1 MNHRWRPRNYAE
13 FLDHLSSAL
22 PDGPLIPHFYMHQV
36 AHIDHNWRKPD
47 EMCYQEFMDT
57 ELLKESWEKLTQRGY
72 TLNSPAP
79 EVVNII
85 TPTGYST
92 QIRLK
97 RLPSY
102 ARYVR

>member
-1 MNHRWRPRNYAE
+1 MRCVIKN
-13 FLDHLSSAL
+13 
-22 PDGPLIPHFYMHQV
+22 
-36 AHIDHNWRKPD
+36 
-47 EMCYQEFMDT
+47 FMDT
-57 ELLKESWEKLTQRGY
+57 ELLKQSWEKLTERGY
-72 TLNSPAP
+72 TLSRPAP

-92 QIRLK
+92 QIQLK

>member
-1 MNHRWRPRNYAE
+1 
-13 FLDHLSSAL
+13 
-22 PDGPLIPHFYMHQV
+22 MHQV
-36 AHIDHNWRKPD
+36 AHIDQNWRKPD
-47 EMCYQEFMDT
+47 AMCYPNFMDT
-57 ELLKESWEKLTQRGY
+57 ELLKQSWAKLTDRGY
-72 TLNSPAP
+72 TLSRPAP

>member
-1 MNHRWRPRNYAE
+1 
-13 FLDHLSSAL
+13 
-22 PDGPLIPHFYMHQV
+22 
-36 AHIDHNWRKPD
+36 
-47 EMCYQEFMDT
+47 MCYPEFMDT
-57 ELLKESWEKLTQRGY
+57 ELLKESWEKLIQRGY
-72 TLNSPAP
+72 TLHSPSP
-79 EVVNII
+79 EIVSII

>member
-1 MNHRWRPRNYAE
+1 MHWRNA
-13 FLDHLSSAL
+13 D
-22 PDGPLIPHFYMHQV
+22 
-36 AHIDHNWRKPD
+36 W
-47 EMCYQEFMDT
+47 MCYSDFMDT
-57 ELLKESWEKLTQRGY
+57 ELLQESWDKLIQRGY
-72 TLNSPAP
+72 TLNCPTP

>member
-1 MNHRWRPRNYAE
+1 
-13 FLDHLSSAL
+13 
-22 PDGPLIPHFYMHQV
+22 
-36 AHIDHNWRKPD
+36 
-47 EMCYQEFMDT
+47 MCYPNFMDT
-57 ELLKESWEKLTQRGY
+57 ELLKQSWAKLIDRGY
-72 TLNSPAP
+72 TLSHPAP

>member
-1 MNHRWRPRNYAE
+1 
-13 FLDHLSSAL
+13 
-22 PDGPLIPHFYMHQV
+22 MHQV
-36 AHIDHNWRKPD
+36 AHNDLDWRNPY

-57 ELLKESWEKLTQRGY
+57 VLLKQSWEKLTEHGY
-72 TLNSPAP
+72 TLSRPAH

-92 QIRLK
+92 QVRLK

-102 ARYVR
+102 VRYV

>member
-1 MNHRWRPRNYAE
+1 
-13 FLDHLSSAL
+13 
-22 PDGPLIPHFYMHQV
+22 
-36 AHIDHNWRKPD
+36 
-47 EMCYQEFMDT
+47 MDT
-57 ELLKESWEKLTQRGY
+57 ELLKQSWDKLTKSGY
-72 TLNSPAP
+72 MLNCPTP

>member
-1 MNHRWRPRNYAE
+1 
-13 FLDHLSSAL
+13 
-22 PDGPLIPHFYMHQV
+22 
-36 AHIDHNWRKPD
+36 
-47 EMCYQEFMDT
+47 MCYENLMET
-57 ELLKESWEKLTQRGY
+57 ELLKQFWAKLTQCDY

-79 EVVNII
+79 EVVKII

-97 RLPSY
+97 RLLSY

>member
-1 MNHRWRPRNYAE
+1 
-13 FLDHLSSAL
+13 
-22 PDGPLIPHFYMHQV
+22 
-36 AHIDHNWRKPD
+36 
-47 EMCYQEFMDT
+47 MCYPEIMDT
-57 ELLKESWEKLTQRGY
+57 KLLKESWEKLAERGY
-72 TLNSPAP
+72 TLTLPAP

>member
-1 MNHRWRPRNYAE
+1 MNHRWRPRNHAE

-36 AHIDHNWRKPD
+36 AHIDHDWREPD

>member
-1 MNHRWRPRNYAE
+1 
-13 FLDHLSSAL
+13 
-22 PDGPLIPHFYMHQV
+22 
-36 AHIDHNWRKPD
+36 
-47 EMCYQEFMDT
+47 MDT
-57 ELLKESWEKLTQRGY
+57 ELLKQSWAKLTDRGY
-72 TLNSPAP
+72 TLSRPTP

>member
-1 MNHRWRPRNYAE
+1 MPKPVARGITKLKTLRFKIA
-13 FLDHLSSAL
+13 SSGTY
-22 PDGPLIPHFYMHQV
+22 DQ
-36 AHIDHNWRKPD
+36 NWRKLD
-47 EMCYQEFMDT
+47 EMCYRKLMDT
-57 ELLKESWEKLTQRGY
+57 ELLKQSWKKLTQRGY

>member
-1 MNHRWRPRNYAE
+1 
-13 FLDHLSSAL
+13 
-22 PDGPLIPHFYMHQV
+22 MHQV
-36 AHIDHNWRKPD
+36 AHIDHSWRKPD
-47 EMCYQEFMDT
+47 EMCYQKLMDT
-57 ELLKESWEKLTQRGY
+57 ELLKQSWEKLTKRGY

>member
-1 MNHRWRPRNYAE
+1 
-13 FLDHLSSAL
+13 
-22 PDGPLIPHFYMHQV
+22 
-36 AHIDHNWRKPD
+36 
-47 EMCYQEFMDT
+47 MDI
-57 ELLKESWEKLTQRGY
+57 ELLKESWEKLTERGY
-72 TLNSPAP
+72 TLSHPAP

>member
-1 MNHRWRPRNYAE
+1 
-13 FLDHLSSAL
+13 
-22 PDGPLIPHFYMHQV
+22 
-36 AHIDHNWRKPD
+36 
-47 EMCYQEFMDT
+47 MCYPEIMDT
-57 ELLKESWEKLTQRGY
+57 ELLTESWEKLTERGY
-72 TLNSPAP
+72 TLSSPAP

-85 TPTGYST
+85 TSTGYST

>member
-1 MNHRWRPRNYAE
+1 
-13 FLDHLSSAL
+13 
-22 PDGPLIPHFYMHQV
+22 
-36 AHIDHNWRKPD
+36 
-47 EMCYQEFMDT
+47 MCYLEVMNT
-57 ELLKESWEKLTQRGY
+57 ELLKESWEKLTERGY
-72 TLNSPAP
+72 TLSRAAP
-79 EVVNII
+79 EVVNIT

>member
-1 MNHRWRPRNYAE
+1 
-13 FLDHLSSAL
+13 
-22 PDGPLIPHFYMHQV
+22 
-36 AHIDHNWRKPD
+36 
-47 EMCYQEFMDT
+47 MCYQKLMDT
-57 ELLKESWEKLTQRGY
+57 ELLKQSWEKLTQRGY

-85 TPTGYST
+85 TPTGYFITPTGYST

>member
-1 MNHRWRPRNYAE
+1 MN
-13 FLDHLSSAL
+13 
-22 PDGPLIPHFYMHQV
+22 QV
-36 AHIDHNWRKPD
+36 PHIDQNCRKLD
-47 EMCYQEFMDT
+47 EMCYPELMDT
-57 ELLKESWEKLTQRGY
+57 ELLKQSWEKLTDRGY
-72 TLNSPAP
+72 TLSLPAP

-92 QIRLK
+92 RIRLK

>member
-1 MNHRWRPRNYAE
+1 
-13 FLDHLSSAL
+13 
-22 PDGPLIPHFYMHQV
+22 MHQV
-36 AHIDHNWRKPD
+36 AHIDQNWRKPD
-47 EMCYQEFMDT
+47 EMCYLEFMNS
-57 ELLKESWEKLTQRGY
+57 ELLKQSWAKLTERGY

-85 TPTGYST
+85 TPTDYST

-102 ARYVR
+102 ACYVR

>member
-1 MNHRWRPRNYAE
+1 
-13 FLDHLSSAL
+13 
-22 PDGPLIPHFYMHQV
+22 
-36 AHIDHNWRKPD
+36 
-47 EMCYQEFMDT
+47 MCYQNFMDT
-57 ELLKESWEKLTQRGY
+57 ELLKQSWAKLTDRGY
-72 TLNSPAP
+72 TLSRPAP

>member
-1 MNHRWRPRNYAE
+1 
-13 FLDHLSSAL
+13 
-22 PDGPLIPHFYMHQV
+22 MHQV
-36 AHIDHNWRKPD
+36 AHIDLKCRNHD
-47 EMCYQEFMDT
+47 EMCYIKFMDT
-57 ELLKESWEKLTQRGY
+57 ELLKESWNKLTERGY
-72 TLNSPAP
+72 TLSRPAP

>member
-1 MNHRWRPRNYAE
+1 MRY
-13 FLDHLSSAL
+13 D
-22 PDGPLIPHFYMHQV
+22 Q
-36 AHIDHNWRKPD
+36 
-47 EMCYQEFMDT
+47 FMDT
-57 ELLKESWEKLTQRGY
+57 ELLQESWEKLTRRGY
-72 TLNSPAP
+72 MLSLPSP

-102 ARYVR
+102 ARHVH

>member
-1 MNHRWRPRNYAE
+1 M
-13 FLDHLSSAL
+13 
-22 PDGPLIPHFYMHQV
+22 
-36 AHIDHNWRKPD
+36 NWRNPYEARDYK
-47 EMCYQEFMDT
+47 CMDT
-57 ELLKESWEKLTQRGY
+57 ELLKQSREKLTRCGY
-72 TLNSPAP
+72 TLSQPSP

>member
-1 MNHRWRPRNYAE
+1 
-13 FLDHLSSAL
+13 
-22 PDGPLIPHFYMHQV
+22 MHQV
-36 AHIDHNWRKPD
+36 AQNDLNLKWRNPD
-47 EMCYQEFMDT
+47 EMCYPEVMDT
-57 ELLKESWEKLTQRGY
+57 QLLKDSWEKLTERGY
-72 TLNSPAP
+72 TLSHPAP

>member
-1 MNHRWRPRNYAE
+1 
-13 FLDHLSSAL
+13 
-22 PDGPLIPHFYMHQV
+22 MHQV
-36 AHIDHNWRKPD
+36 AHNEFDWRNPC
-47 EMCYQEFMDT
+47 EMCYSEFMDT
-57 ELLKESWEKLTQRGY
+57 ELLKQSWEKLTERGY
-72 TLNSPAP
+72 TLSRPAP

-102 ARYVR
+102 ARYVC

>member
-1 MNHRWRPRNYAE
+1 M
-13 FLDHLSSAL
+13 
-22 PDGPLIPHFYMHQV
+22 
-36 AHIDHNWRKPD
+36 NWRNPYEARYYK
-47 EMCYQEFMDT
+47 CMDT
-57 ELLKESWEKLTQRGY
+57 ELLKQSWEKLTRCGY
-72 TLNSPAP
+72 ALSQPSP

>member
-1 MNHRWRPRNYAE
+1 
-13 FLDHLSSAL
+13 
-22 PDGPLIPHFYMHQV
+22 
-36 AHIDHNWRKPD
+36 
-47 EMCYQEFMDT
+47 MCYPNFMDT
-57 ELLKESWEKLTQRGY
+57 ELLKQSWAKSTDRGY
-72 TLNSPAP
+72 TLSRPAP

-92 QIRLK
+92 QICLK

>member
-1 MNHRWRPRNYAE
+1 
-13 FLDHLSSAL
+13 
-22 PDGPLIPHFYMHQV
+22 
-36 AHIDHNWRKPD
+36 
-47 EMCYQEFMDT
+47 MDT
-57 ELLKESWEKLTQRGY
+57 ELLKESWEKLTERGY
-72 TLNSPAP
+72 TLSRPAP

-102 ARYVR
+102 ARYVRWVPSSSSSLGGSAPSIGEADFQQP

>member
-1 MNHRWRPRNYAE
+1 
-13 FLDHLSSAL
+13 
-22 PDGPLIPHFYMHQV
+22 MHQV
-36 AHIDHNWRKPD
+36 ADIDHSWRKPD
-47 EMCYQEFMDT
+47 EMCYLEFMDT
-57 ELLKESWEKLTQRGY
+57 ELLKESWAKLTELGY

>member
-1 MNHRWRPRNYAE
+1 
-13 FLDHLSSAL
+13 
-22 PDGPLIPHFYMHQV
+22 
-36 AHIDHNWRKPD
+36 
-47 EMCYQEFMDT
+47 MDT
-57 ELLKESWEKLTQRGY
+57 ELLKQSWEKLTRCGY
-72 TLNSPAP
+72 TLSRPSP